1 MRLETLSWGKG
12 SKTAILVHGLSARAA
27 LWAGMASQ
35 LAASGYRVL
44 APDLR
49 GHGRSPR
56 GAYSVEAW
64 VADVLENLPAAP
76 DLAIGHS
83 LGGIILIEA
92 VFLEATGLSAK
103 RAVCIDPPW
112 IAPSDASSVIAEF
125 EARKA
130 LSRDAIAAANPSW
143 SPREIDLR
151 HEGFRL
157 WDATTARAFV
167 ESRRADYTPSRP
179 PPQPSLLIL
188 PDPSPLAPPSVIER
202 VRNRG
207 WDVEV
212 FPGAGHY
219 VHLDQRAAV
228 LDRLLHWLSRV

>member
-1 MRLETLSWGKG
+1 MRLETLSWGEG
-12 SKTAILVHGLSARAA
+12 GRTAILVHGLSARAA
-27 LWAGMASQ
+27 LWAGMASR
-35 LAASGYRVL
+35 LAANGYRIL

-64 VADVLENLPAAP
+64 AADLLENLPAAP

-83 LGGIILIEA
+83 LGGIIL
-92 VFLEATGLSAK
+92 LETVLGLSPK
-103 RAVCIDPPW
+103 VAVYIDPPW
-112 IAPSDASSVIAEF
+112 IGPSDASTAIAEF

-130 LSRDAIAAANPSW
+130 LSRDAIAAANPGW
-143 SPREIDLR
+143 SPHEVDLR
-151 HEGFRL
+151 HEGFQL
-157 WDATTARAFV
+157 WDATTARAFM
-167 ESRRADYTPSRP
+167 ESRKADYSPSGP

-202 VRNRG
+202 VRECG

-212 FPGAGHY
+212 FGGAGHY
-219 VHLDQRAAV
+219 VHLDQSAAV